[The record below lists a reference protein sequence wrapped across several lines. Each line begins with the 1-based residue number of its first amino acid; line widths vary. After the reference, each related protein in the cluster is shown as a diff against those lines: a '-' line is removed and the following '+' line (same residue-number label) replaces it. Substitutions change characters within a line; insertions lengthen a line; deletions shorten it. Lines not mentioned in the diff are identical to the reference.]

1 MKKSAKPVNRSRVQ
15 YAEMST
21 PIGCIYPAWKGNTLL
36 AIAMAET
43 KNRGSWTAGDRPG
56 SKVEVLRRELERRYG
71 PIELERASG
80 TNATLKPLQRYFQG
94 DVRAIRRIRVDPGGT
109 EFQAAIWKL
118 LRTIPAG
125 RTMTYGELALHAGR
139 PGAARAAGRA
149 VGSNPIPIA
158 IPCHRVVG
166 KSGSLTGFGGGLPR
180 KQWLLEHEGGAPR

>member
-1 MKKSAKPVNRSRVQ
+1 MNKTARSTNRTRVQ

-21 PIGCIYPAWKGNTLL
+21 PIGRIYPAWKGNTLL

-56 SKVEVLRRELERRYG
+56 SKVESLRRDLERRYG
-71 PIELERASG
+71 PIALERARA
-80 TNATLKPLQRYFQG
+80 TNATMKRLQDYFRG
-94 DVRAIRRIRVDPGGT
+94 DVSAIRKIRVDPGGT
-109 EFQAAIWKL
+109 TFQSTVWQL

-125 RTMTYGELALHAGR
+125 RTMTYGELATQAGR

-180 KQWLLEHEGGAPR
+180 KRWLLEHEGGAPR

>member
-1 MKKSAKPVNRSRVQ
+1 
-15 YAEMST
+15 
-21 PIGCIYPAWKGNTLL
+21 
-36 AIAMAET
+36 MAET
-43 KNRGSWTAGDRPG
+43 KDRGSWTAGDRPG
-56 SKVEVLRRELERRYG
+56 SKVEALRRELERRYG
-71 PIELERASG
+71 PIALERADA
-80 TNATLKPLQRYFQG
+80 TNPTLKQLDRYFRG
-94 DVRAIRRIRVDPGGT
+94 DVAAIRKIRVDPGGT

-125 RTMTYGELALHAGR
+125 RTMTYGELAQRAGR

>member
-1 MKKSAKPVNRSRVQ
+1 MKKNGKPGEAMRVQ

-21 PIGCIYPAWKGNTLL
+21 PIGRIYPAWKGNVLL
-36 AIAMAET
+36 AIAMGET
-43 KNRGSWTAGDRPG
+43 QNRISWTAGDRPG
-56 SKVEVLRRELERRYG
+56 NKIDALRRDLERRYG
-71 PIELERASG
+71 PIVLER
-80 TNATLKPLQRYFQG
+80 TNQRNGAMSSLARYFEG
-94 DVRAIRRIRVDPGGT
+94 DVSALGKIRVDPGGT
-109 EFQAAIWKL
+109 KFQSAIWKL

-125 RTMTYGELALHAGR
+125 KTMTYGELAARAGC

-149 VGSNPIPIA
+149 VGTNPIPIA